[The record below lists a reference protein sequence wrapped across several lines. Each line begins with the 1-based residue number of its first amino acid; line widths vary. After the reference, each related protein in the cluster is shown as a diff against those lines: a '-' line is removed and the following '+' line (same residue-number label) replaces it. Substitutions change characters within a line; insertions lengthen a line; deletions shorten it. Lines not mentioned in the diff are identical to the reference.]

1 MHKTIQVDLQN
12 NIPSDDLIYWNDE
25 WNKKHRRRYSN
36 QYMPR

>member
-25 WNKKHRRRYSN
+25 WNKN
-36 QYMPR
+36 D